1 MNYRIIPTKS
11 PYPSVPLHFD
21 ITDEGDYCVMIVGV
35 GTKDGKKDWIEKE
48 NWYSLEN
55 LICQSSS
62 REVTE

>member
-1 MNYRIIPTKS
+1 
-11 PYPSVPLHFD
+11 
-21 ITDEGDYCVMIVGV
+21 MIVGV